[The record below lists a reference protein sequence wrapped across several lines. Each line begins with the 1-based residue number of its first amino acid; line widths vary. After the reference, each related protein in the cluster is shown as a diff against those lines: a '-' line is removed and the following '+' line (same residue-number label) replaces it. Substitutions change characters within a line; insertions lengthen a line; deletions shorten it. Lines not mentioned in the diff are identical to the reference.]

1 MSGIFF
7 LGNLLACIEHK
18 AVGFSQW
25 QQENDS
31 DALWVIPL
39 DDVAGSVHA
48 SFFAK
53 SAKTARQ
60 LFHFSI
66 SDSHAHRAKKM

>member
-1 MSGIFF
+1 MSGIFS
-7 LGNLLACIEHK
+7 LGNLLACIERK
-18 AVGFSQW
+18 AAGFSQW

-48 SFFAK
+48 SGFRK
-53 SAKTARQ
+53 ERKNSATIVS
-60 LFHFSI
+60 LLHF
-66 SDSHAHRAKKM
+66 